1 MFSFEI
7 CNKAILKIS
16 NFEYILGFHSNFTFN
31 LGHRNVVMVTYIK
44 GDVFVLV
51 KMLSISIVSVDR
63 FL

>member
-31 LGHRNVVMVTYIK
+31 LGHKRYMVTYIK